1 MLCNALLI
9 KLTHLSRSDYSPSGG
24 RVRTSHICQP
34 VACER
39 ACAKPSHT
47 RWMIFSVA
55 APSMAVLFDK
65 RSNRAANK
73 GLVSATLLKNGVPT
87 VTPQIAHINLST
99 ALIIPGEHGTNWRH
113 AMEKPLLWRVW
124 ITNKVVPTRVCRFS
138 DLQFTHQCMFIKSC
152 ASTHGTWK
160 QAVAQGRTQPERLS
174 V

>member
-1 MLCNALLI
+1 MPCLSNLPTSRVQT
-9 KLTHLSRSDYSPSGG
+9 THLLVGECALHIFVSLSLVKGL
-24 RVRTSHICQP
+24 VQSHLIL
-34 VACER
+34 AG
-39 ACAKPSHT
+39 
-47 RWMIFSVA
+47 MIFSVA